1 MSNLTNIST
10 LIFSEG
16 KALNRV
22 FRISGLEIPRF
33 GSTSDALRFNNDT
46 EAEAVLNTLPK
57 AIRETCSLQHFVNN

>member
-1 MSNLTNIST
+1 MTNLTNIST

-33 GSTSDALRFNNDT
+33 GSTSDALRFSNDLD
-46 EAEAVLNTLPK
+46 AQAVLNTFPV
-57 AIRETCSLQHFVNN
+57 AIRETCSLQHFVN